1 MVGKG
6 ELRMAK
12 KYRKGLEDFPR
23 ILEILVDESAKG
35 VPIVVEGVRDK
46 AALRKIGV
54 KGEIIVFRSFKS
66 LREYFETRDIRCVI
80 LLLDLDSEGERMTMI
95 AKKTLEGVVRNIDTS
110 LWKRLKKFRNIG
122 LTEIESLPIFA
133 ERINIR

>member
-6 ELRMAK
+6 ELHMAK

-23 ILEILVDESAKG
+23 ILEILVEESTKG
-35 VPIVVEGVRDK
+35 VPIVVEGIRDK
-46 AALRKIGV
+46 TALRKIGV

-66 LREYFETRDIRCVI
+66 LREYFEERDIRCVI
-80 LLLDLDSEGERMTMI
+80 LLLDLDSEGERMTMM
-95 AKKTLEGVVRNIDTS
+95 AKKALEGVVRNIDTS
-110 LWKRLKKFRNIG
+110 LWRRLRKFRNIG
-122 LTEIESLPIFA
+122 LTEIESLPVFA

>member
-1 MVGKG
+1 
-6 ELRMAK
+6 MAK
-12 KYRKGLEDFPR
+12 KDQRGLEDFPR
-23 ILEILVDESAKG
+23 ILEILVEESAKG

-46 AALRKIGV
+46 VALRKIGV
-54 KGEIIVFRSFKS
+54 KGEIIVFRSFKN
-66 LREYFETRDIRCVI
+66 LREYFEMRNIRSVI

-122 LTEIESLPIFA
+122 LTDIESLHIFA